1 MTLSR
6 FLRDYL
12 YIPLGGSRHGKA
24 RRYFNLMAT
33 MILGGLWHGAG
44 WTFVVWGGL
53 HGLYLVVNHAWHRFR
68 QILGRA
74 GTESS
79 RVGKLVAWLITFMA
93 VVTGW
98 VFFRATDFH
107 SAIAILEGMAG
118 MNGVAMPNAVIARL
132 GDAGM
137 WLKSAGVG
145 VYLGG
150 GADFFFTWLWIMAL
164 LAVVLMMP
172 NTQQIMSSFEPAL
185 RVYQS
190 DNKYQIRFGEH
201 LAARITWQP
210 TAGWAVV
217 IGLVAALGLLALTSI
232 SEFLYFQF

>member
-1 MTLSR
+1 MT
-6 FLRDYL
+6 FL
-12 YIPLGGSRHGKA
+12 
-24 RRYFNLMAT
+24 
-33 MILGGLWHGAG
+33 
-44 WTFVVWGGL
+44 
-53 HGLYLVVNHAWHRFR
+53 
-68 QILGRA
+68 
-74 GTESS
+74 
-79 RVGKLVAWLITFMA
+79 A

-98 VFFRATDFH
+98 VFFRASDFY

-118 MNGVAMPNAVIARL
+118 INGVALPNAVIARL

-137 WLKSAGVG
+137 WLQTAGVG

-150 GADFFFTWLWIMAL
+150 GSDFFFTWLWVVAL

-190 DNKYQIRFGEH
+190 DNKYQICLGEW
-201 LAARITWQP
+201 LASRITWQP
-210 TAGWAVV
+210 IAGWAVV
-217 IGLVAALGLLALTSI
+217 TGLVAALGLLALTSV